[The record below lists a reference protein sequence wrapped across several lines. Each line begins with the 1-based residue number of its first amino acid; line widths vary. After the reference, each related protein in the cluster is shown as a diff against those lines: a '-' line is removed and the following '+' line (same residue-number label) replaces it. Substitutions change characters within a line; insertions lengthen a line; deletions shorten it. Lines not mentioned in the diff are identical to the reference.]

1 MTALV
6 PRNRY
11 LVTAAGRT
19 VGSRAAAAAITLL
32 PVGGGPLLC
41 LLAAVVASVLDAP
54 AILLLC
60 VVGVLAFIAGTIAAW
75 VFLLA
80 GSKDMNSASQMWLA
94 GDNTSPLPLCQRA
107 LARVFR
113 GDVRMRA
120 FYMLGLC
127 AEANGDFAEAQD
139 LFRRAYQAIPAMAA
153 SKWKR
158 RGQCLMLSHSAIALV
173 AMGRFDEADAA
184 ARSASALFLPLPGGP
199 NVLEALADDAAFG
212 AVGVS
217 AALRDLE
224 PGRDPR
230 VLLTLSSA
238 VVLAGRGMARE
249 ALELVDRERYSLN
262 AGLFPRERALLENIE
277 GRSRGLLAGGPMR
290 SPGHASSA
298 MSTAFADWAA
308 RVLPMQS

>member
-6 PRNRY
+6 TRNRY
-11 LVTAAGRT
+11 LVTAAGRA
-19 VGSRAAAAAITLL
+19 VGSRSAAGAITLL
-32 PVGGGPLLC
+32 PIVGGLIVG
-41 LLAAVVASVLDAP
+41 VVASWSAPLESPVMFTLAVLFG
-54 AILLLC
+54 I
-60 VVGVLAFIAGTIAAW
+60 VAFIAGTVATWI
-75 VFLLA
+75 FLLA
-80 GSKDMNSASQMWLA
+80 GSKDMNAASQMWLA
-94 GDNTSPLPLCQRA
+94 GDNNSPLPLCHRS

-113 GDVRMRA
+113 GDIRMRA

-139 LFRRAYQAIPAMAA
+139 LFRCAYEAIPAMAA

-199 NVLEALADDAAFG
+199 NLLEALTDDAAFG
-212 AVGVS
+212 AVGIS

-230 VLLTLSSA
+230 VLVALSSA

-277 GRSRGLLAGGPMR
+277 ARSRGLLAGGPMR
-290 SPGHASSA
+290 SPGQASSA
-298 MSTAFADWAA
+298 MSTAFAGWAA